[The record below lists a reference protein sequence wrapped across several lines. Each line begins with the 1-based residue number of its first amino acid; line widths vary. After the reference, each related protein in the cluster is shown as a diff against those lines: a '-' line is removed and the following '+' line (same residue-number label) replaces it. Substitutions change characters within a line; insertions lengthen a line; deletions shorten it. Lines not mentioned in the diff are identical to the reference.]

1 MKEEDYKEMLF
12 ASRVICLIVLFSV
25 VLYMF
30 PAVVMLAVISF
41 ILLLLFTVW
50 FVVGLSRRYNKS
62 LEEYDDL
69 DS

>member
-1 MKEEDYKEMLF
+1 MKEEDYKKVLYT
-12 ASRVICLIVLFSV
+12 SRIISLIVLFFV
-25 VLYMF
+25 ILYMF
-30 PAVVMLAVISF
+30 PAVVMLAVVSF
-41 ILLLLFTVW
+41 ILLILFTVW